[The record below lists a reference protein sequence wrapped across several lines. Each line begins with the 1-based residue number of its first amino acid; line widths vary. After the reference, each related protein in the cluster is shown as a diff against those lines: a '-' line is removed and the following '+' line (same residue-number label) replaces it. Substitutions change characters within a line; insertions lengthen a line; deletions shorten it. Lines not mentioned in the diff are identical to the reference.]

1 MLTDQTTNNPTNTNF
16 AENAVVVTKL
26 KTKADSPKQGIDL
39 FVFGDADGSW
49 LSLVKQFNAR
59 GILTNLNEAAITNL
73 SKQEANLKQYLSEN
87 NVKYD
92 SRYIPDSLE
101 AFNPSV
107 NGIESFIS
115 QLKFQQTP
123 SGQKL
128 DIILIGDL
136 LQDRHGNDW
145 AMIRFLNK
153 LSQETN
159 LVIIHSNHDFKAI
172 ELFASLRTYLK
183 NYCHKYGQIYNPQAV
198 KEIIFNNLHS
208 KMNDVVKDFSA
219 MQANNIFLG
228 GVYFGYSSV
237 TWYYTLQHLVATQK
251 SIQPII
257 EFINSLDQ
265 GYYPSLQLVHSRLLS
280 KTGKETKVPTVYTH
294 APTRFSIVPTSR
306 NAMFMAQKF
315 SDICTSLGG
324 SAFKIDPNEPE
335 RAIAKYINAAS
346 IINLYSTIDGMLNLT
361 LQNPCYEHVKASH
374 TTIKVTYREAMRRY
388 GNIVEK
394 DEPTK
399 QDHCGE
405 VEAVFS
411 VITCI
416 NRLLDIYKNIGHIES
431 LLSSSSIVAFLNGR
445 TLFDKPYGDH
455 ISLVH
460 GHIGVSK
467 SGNYNDGYSN
477 ATNVDHNGVNTNPNV
492 AGAGVYKIGEF
503 TLSDDQTDIL
513 LSPVQ
518 NRRSVIKERP
528 TPGVYAPPKSRDAVR
543 NVSMYSSTSAS
554 SSSAIRTKTNNDS
567 RELGPKYI
575 IKKLPTKRNSEAL
588 NGDNNENVSNS
599 KKPCV

>member
-1 MLTDQTTNNPTNTNF
+1 
-16 AENAVVVTKL
+16 
-26 KTKADSPKQGIDL
+26 
-39 FVFGDADGSW
+39 
-49 LSLVKQFNAR
+49 
-59 GILTNLNEAAITNL
+59 
-73 SKQEANLKQYLSEN
+73 
-87 NVKYD
+87 
-92 SRYIPDSLE
+92 
-101 AFNPSV
+101 
-107 NGIESFIS
+107 
-115 QLKFQQTP
+115 
-123 SGQKL
+123 
-128 DIILIGDL
+128 
-136 LQDRHGNDW
+136 
-145 AMIRFLNK
+145 
-153 LSQETN
+153 
-159 LVIIHSNHDFKAI
+159 
-172 ELFASLRTYLK
+172 
-183 NYCHKYGQIYNPQAV
+183 
-198 KEIIFNNLHS
+198 
-208 KMNDVVKDFSA
+208 MNDVVKDFSA
-219 MQANNIFLG
+219 MQANNIFFG

-237 TWYYTLQHLVATQK
+237 TCYYTLQHLVATQK

-280 KTGKETKVPTVYTH
+280 KIGKETKVPTVYTH
-294 APTRFSIVPTSR
+294 APTRFSMVPTSS
-306 NAMFMAQKF
+306 NTAMSKAQKF

-324 SAFKIDPNEPE
+324 SAFKIDPNEPG

-374 TTIKVTYREAMRRY
+374 TTIQATYREAMRRY
-388 GNIVEK
+388 RNIVEK

-416 NRLLDIYKNIGHIES
+416 NRLLDIYKNSGHIES

-477 ATNVDHNGVNTNPNV
+477 ATNVDHNGVNTNPTV

-518 NRRSVIKERP
+518 NRRSVIKEKP
-528 TPGVYAPPKSRDAVR
+528 TPGVYPPPRSRDAVR
-543 NVSMYSSTSAS
+543 NVSMYSSTLVSSSSAS
-554 SSSAIRTKTNNDS
+554 SSSASSSSLIRTKTNNNL
-567 RELGPKYI
+567 RESGSKYI
-575 IKKLPTKRNSEAL
+575 IKKPPTKRNSEAL